1 MAGTESSSAG
11 RKGLGCGVGKCCTTT
26 CLFLFIS
33 TIAIIVAATIIN
45 TAMAVAMYRLLLG
58 LELALSAIALVVA
71 AGVGDLLFAAEPDDS
86 VDGKGL
92 DVSPV

>member
-11 RKGLGCGVGKCCTTT
+11 RKGLGCGLGKCCTTT

-33 TIAIIVAATIIN
+33 AMAIIVAAAIID
-45 TAMAVAMYRLLLG
+45 TEIAVAIYRLVLG
-58 LELALSAIALVVA
+58 LDLALSAIALVVA
-71 AGVGDLLFAAEPDDS
+71 AGVGDLLFAAESDDS